1 MNSNRRVT
9 LAFLLIA
16 GAIAVGI
23 FGYMVIED
31 YTFFEGFYMS
41 VITLTTVGFGE
52 VKPLS
57 GEGVDL
63 RHFISCLVSVVW
75 LLQDMP

>member
-1 MNSNRRVT
+1 MHSNRRVI
-9 LAFLLIA
+9 LAFLLIT
-16 GAIAVGI
+16 GAITVGT
-23 FGYMVIED
+23 FSYMIIEG

-57 GEGVDL
+57 GAG
-63 RHFISCLVSVVW
+63 RG
-75 LLQDMP
+75 